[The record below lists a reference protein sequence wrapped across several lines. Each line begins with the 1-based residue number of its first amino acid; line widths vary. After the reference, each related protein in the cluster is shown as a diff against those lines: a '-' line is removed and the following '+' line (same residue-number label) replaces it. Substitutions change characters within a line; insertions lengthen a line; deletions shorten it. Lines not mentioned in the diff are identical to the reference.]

1 MGARDGPTQLFN
13 HQEDDPMRNKLV
25 PMVLAIV
32 ATVFFSRTASAQE
45 TLLDTLRNNEN
56 VSLFVQAVEASEQ
69 EIETTLNSNTPYTVF
84 APQDDAFSEVAD
96 FLDVSL
102 SDLLGNQAVVTQIVR
117 YHIVPERIDA
127 SSLADGQTFETLL
140 DGAFIGVDVDIEGV
154 VNINRVAD
162 IVEPDLIADNGVIHI
177 LDQVL
182 INRIIV
188 QTLQT
193 QPTDAAGEAAE
204 TTETLPNLLDTPAS
218 VRFVNLTTGLPAID
232 IYIDG
237 ALRVGGL
244 NPGNVTPVIEQPLAT
259 YGLTIVTA
267 GDPIEAAIL
276 GPIEFETDTN
286 TTSTISIFGTDETL
300 ATGTTREIPS
310 VTDSTVVR
318 ALFYNALLVDVD
330 LLIGGASYAR
340 LSTSQSAIFDFSS
353 DLDVTNELV
362 FRIATSEDLE
372 ESPTISLGTEQLNAG
387 NANFV
392 AISGTAAQ
400 PEIIVV
406 TEQVSDLV
414 VVEPT
419 LALGGATSTLLAM
432 IESDERLSTLYEI
445 LTSGVVDIQDA
456 IGEAESVTIFAPT
469 NQAFANLLASA
480 NTSLAQLQAQPELLL
495 DILIYHIVPQ
505 ALVSDDLASLS
516 GTRLDTLVPSA
527 TIGVF
532 QTSFGGLILNRFVEV
547 VEFDIQANG
556 IVIHLIDDVLLPTSA
571 LQTLD
576 F

>member
-1 MGARDGPTQLFN
+1 
-13 HQEDDPMRNKLV
+13 MRNKLV

-310 VTDSTVVR
+310 VTDPTVVR

-372 ESPTISLGTEQLNAG
+372 ESPTISLETEQLNAG

-419 LALGGATSTLLAM
+419 LVLGGATSTLLAM

>member
-1 MGARDGPTQLFN
+1 
-13 HQEDDPMRNKLV
+13 MRNKLV